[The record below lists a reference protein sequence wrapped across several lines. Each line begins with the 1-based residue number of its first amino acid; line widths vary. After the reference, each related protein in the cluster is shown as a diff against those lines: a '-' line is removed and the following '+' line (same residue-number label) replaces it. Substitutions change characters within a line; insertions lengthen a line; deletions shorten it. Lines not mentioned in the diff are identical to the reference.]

1 MTRGAIRQRE
11 GLGIGTSVYVH
22 FPYCLQKCPY
32 CDFASGAIKRHE
44 VPHEAYADAVI
55 AELSMR
61 AESTADRGLS
71 TIFFG
76 GGTPS
81 LWRADA
87 IGRVI
92 EAIKARFSRVGDALE
107 ITAECNPSSLDREVA
122 RALRG
127 VGVNRIS
134 IGVQSL
140 NDERLKFLGRLHS
153 SEGALHA
160 VSEAKLEMPR
170 VSADMMFGAPGQTA
184 ETFVDELSR
193 LMALDLDHVSV
204 YALTVEPATQFGA
217 LHKKGKLKLAS
228 EGDYANTFL
237 ATREHLATHGLEHYE
252 VSNYARPGQTSRHN
266 QHYWRGGE
274 YLGLGAGAV
283 GCIHGAPGSGRR
295 YRNEANPDRYMAE
308 SARPNIEVFEE
319 SLGADDLIREALMLG
334 LRTNEGMSL
343 PMVEARTSQDPRLH
357 REAAIERQ
365 LKRGNL
371 ITDDNTW
378 RVPQDKWL
386 SLDSIVAD
394 LF

>member
-1 MTRGAIRQRE
+1 MS
-11 GLGIGTSVYVH
+11 TSVYVH

-32 CDFASGAIKRHE
+32 CDFASGTIKRNE

-55 AELSMR
+55 AELAMR
-61 AESTADRGLS
+61 APSIASRTLR

-81 LWRADA
+81 LWNAAA

-92 EAIKARFSRVGDALE
+92 EAITSRFASIESDLE
-107 ITAECNPSSLDREVA
+107 VTAECNPSSLDAQVA

-127 VGVNRIS
+127 AGVNRIS

-140 NDERLKFLGRLHS
+140 NDERLRFLGRLHTAES
-153 SEGALHA
+153 ALRA
-160 VSEAKLEMPR
+160 VSEAKAEMPR
-170 VSADMMFGAPGQTA
+170 VSADMMFGSPGQTA
-184 ETFVDELSR
+184 DVFIDELSR

-204 YALTVEPATQFGA
+204 YALTIEPATQFGA
-217 LHKKGKLKLAS
+217 LHKKGKLKLAP

-237 ATREHLATHGLEHYE
+237 ATRDFLAARGLDHYE

-283 GCIHGAPGSGRR
+283 GCIHGSAGHARR
-295 YRNEANPDRYMAE
+295 YRNEANPERYMAG
-308 SARPNIEVFEE
+308 SANAALEVFEE
-319 SLGADDLIREALMLG
+319 ALDADDLIRESLMLG
-334 LRTNEGMSL
+334 LRTSEGMDL
-343 PMVEARTSQDPRLH
+343 AAIEQRTGKPAPLG
-357 REAAIERQ
+357 REQAIERQ
-365 LKRGNL
+365 IKRGNL
-371 ITDDNTW
+371 IDDGDTL
-378 RVPQDKWL
+378 RVPHDRWL
-386 SLDSIVAD
+386 ALDSIVAD

>member
-1 MTRGAIRQRE
+1 MS
-11 GLGIGTSVYVH
+11 TSVYVH

-32 CDFASGAIKRHE
+32 CDFASGTIKRHE
-44 VPHEAYADAVI
+44 VPHEAYANAVI

-61 AESTADRGLS
+61 AESITGRTLS

-92 EAIKARFSRVGDALE
+92 EAIESRFAVTRDDLE
-107 ITAECNPSSLDREVA
+107 ISAECNPSSLDRDVA
-122 RALRG
+122 RALRN

-153 SEGALHA
+153 AEGALRA
-160 VSEAKLEMPR
+160 VSEAKAEMPR

-184 ETFVDELSR
+184 EVFVDELTR
-193 LMALDLDHVSV
+193 LMAIDLDHVSV
-204 YALTVEPATQFGA
+204 YALTVEANTQFGA
-217 LHKKGKLKLAS
+217 LHKKGKLHLAP

-237 ATREHLATHGLEHYE
+237 ATRAQLALRGHEHYE

-283 GCIHGAPGSGRR
+283 GCIHHGPGDARR
-295 YRNEANPDRYMAE
+295 YRNEANPDRYMAG
-308 SARPNIEVFEE
+308 SATPSVEVFEE
-319 SLGADDLIREALMLG
+319 SLNGDDLIREALMLG
-334 LRTNEGMSL
+334 LRTNEGMNL
-343 PMVEARTSQDPRLH
+343 HAVETRANKSPRLG
-357 REAAIERQ
+357 RETALDRQ
-365 LKRGNL
+365 IKRGNL
-371 ITDDNTW
+371 IDDGQTW

-386 SLDSIVAD
+386 ALDSIVAD

>member
-1 MTRGAIRQRE
+1 MS
-11 GLGIGTSVYVH
+11 TSVYVH

-32 CDFASGAIKRHE
+32 CDFASGTIKRHE
-44 VPHEAYADAVI
+44 VPHESYADAVI
-55 AELSMR
+55 AELGMR
-61 AESTADRGLS
+61 AESIAGRTLG

-92 EAIKARFSRVGDALE
+92 EAIKSRFVVVRDDLE
-107 ITAECNPSSLDREVA
+107 ISAECNPSSLDRDVA
-122 RALRG
+122 RALRQ

-153 SEGALHA
+153 AEGALHA
-160 VSEAKLEMPR
+160 VSEAKTEMPR

-184 ETFVDELSR
+184 EVFVDELSR

-204 YALTVEPATQFGA
+204 YALTVEANTQFGA
-217 LHKKGKLKLAS
+217 LHKKGKLHLAP

-237 ATREHLATHGLEHYE
+237 ATREQLALRGHEHYE

-283 GCIHGAPGSGRR
+283 GCIHHGAGNARR
-295 YRNEANPDRYMAE
+295 YRNDANPDRYMAG
-308 SARPNIEVFEE
+308 SAAPSVEVFEE
-319 SLGADDLIREALMLG
+319 PLNGDDLIREALMLG
-334 LRTNEGMSL
+334 LRTGEGMNL
-343 PMVEARTSQDPRLH
+343 RAVETRASKNPRLG
-357 REAAIERQ
+357 REAALERQ
-365 LKRGNL
+365 IKRGNL
-371 ITDDNTW
+371 VDDGETW
-378 RVPQDKWL
+378 RVPHDKWL
-386 SLDSIVAD
+386 ALDSIVAD

>member
-1 MTRGAIRQRE
+1 MS
-11 GLGIGTSVYVH
+11 TSVYVH

-55 AELSMR
+55 AELDMR
-61 AESTADRGLS
+61 APSVAGRRLS
-71 TIFFG
+71 TVFFG

-81 LWRADA
+81 LWRADT

-92 EAIKARFSRVGDALE
+92 DSIKTRFASIDDDVE
-107 ITAECNPSSLDREVA
+107 ITAECNPSSLDRDVA
-122 RALRG
+122 RALRE

-153 SEGALHA
+153 SEGALQA

-184 ETFVDELSR
+184 ETFVEELTR

-237 ATREHLATHGLEHYE
+237 ATRAHLGTRGLEHYE
-252 VSNYARPGQTSRHN
+252 VSNYARVGQTSRHN

-283 GCIHGAPGSGRR
+283 GCVHDTSGRARR
-295 YRNEANPDRYMAE
+295 YRNEANPERYMAG
-308 SARPNIEVFEE
+308 SATPSVEVFEE
-319 SLGADDLIREALMLG
+319 TLNADDLIREALMLG
-334 LRTNEGMSL
+334 LRTREGMNVST
-343 PMVEARTSQDPRLH
+343 VEARTNKPVLIG
-357 REAAIERQ
+357 REAAVERQ

-371 ITDDNTW
+371 IVDNDTW
-378 RVPQDKWL
+378 HVPHDKWL